1 MLKRSGAFLMAALL
15 AMSTSVYAEEGV
27 VTASDPVTLAPME
40 EEATA
45 VPEPPTPAPVVT
57 EAPEA
62 TSAPAVTEAPQT
74 EAAVT
79 DAPETEAPSSE
90 ATKKPSKKKKVKAT
104 AAPAAVQSLSVQK
117 FYLRFDKMTVSA
129 GDTVRVSL
137 VLTGSN
143 ADTAIE
149 SFNVR
154 VDVSGLASYKD
165 ISVHGGSLVS
175 SKNGKI
181 VVNMSDAAIK
191 DGRVVNKD
199 GKKLKLSF
207 TAVPFADSSAETAN
221 VSLSLLNAGMGN
233 ITPGDRGG
241 AGRVQTSYTLRL
253 EGAAEKS
260 TKATEVTEEA
270 AAEATDEVTEEAAVE
285 AAEDTAEEATEEVNE
300 EVNEEAADQVTD
312 EPAEEVADEVTEE
325 TSAEAT
331 EETAD
336 KVTEEASDEATDEA
350 SEASAEEQTEEP
362 TEEAAEDAA
371 DEPTEEADPAAG
383 ENTTEDITDEVPADE
398 TEETNEE
405 EQTPVEQRAYI
416 EQNIPND
423 AIQLGDQ
430 LVMTAK
436 LIGFENIAVRIQWQV
451 DEGEGYHDL
460 DGAEGETFTVTV
472 DETNS
477 SFAYRFVVLAEDE
490 TI

>member
-1 MLKRSGAFLMAALL
+1 MFKRSGAFLLAALL

-40 EEATA
+40 EEAQPT
-45 VPEPPTPAPVVT
+45 PEAPAAAPETSEAPPPTAAPV
-57 EAPEA
+57 
-62 TSAPAVTEAPQT
+62 VTEAPQT

-104 AAPAAVQSLSVQK
+104 ATPAAVQSLSVQK
-117 FYLRFDKMTVSA
+117 FYLQFDKMTVSA
-129 GDTVRVSL
+129 GDAVRVSL

-181 VVNMSDAAIK
+181 VVNMTDPAIK

-207 TAVPFADSSAETAN
+207 TAVPFADSSVETAN

-233 ITPGDRGG
+233 ITPNDRGG
-241 AGRVQTSYTLRL
+241 AANRVQSNYTLRL
-253 EGAAEKS
+253 AEAAE
-260 TKATEVTEEA
+260 ATPEA
-270 AAEATDEVTEEAAVE
+270 AEAIGEDADQATDEATDEVTEETTEESSGEATTEE
-285 AAEDTAEEATEEVNE
+285 AAEESVDQVNE
-300 EVNEEAADQVTD
+300 EAAEEAADQVT
-312 EPAEEVADEVTEE
+312 EEAGEEATAEATEEAAEEATAEATEEATEEVADEVTEE
-325 TSAEAT
+325 AA
-331 EETAD
+331 
-336 KVTEEASDEATDEA
+336 EEAVD
-350 SEASAEEQTEEP
+350 QV
-362 TEEAAEDAA
+362 TEEAAEEASQDA
-371 DEPTEEADPAAG
+371 
-383 ENTTEDITDEVPADE
+383 PADE

>member
-15 AMSTSVYAEEGV
+15 AMSTSVYAEESV
-27 VTASDPVTLAPME
+27 VTASDSVTLAPME
-40 EEATA
+40 EEAQPT
-45 VPEPPTPAPVVT
+45 PETPAAAPETPEAPTPAATPV
-57 EAPEA
+57 
-62 TSAPAVTEAPQT
+62 VTEAPQT
-74 EAAVT
+74 EAVVT

-104 AAPAAVQSLSVQK
+104 ATPAAVQSLSVQK

-129 GDTVRVSL
+129 GDAVRVSL

-165 ISVHGGSLVS
+165 ISVHGGSLIS

-241 AGRVQTSYTLRL
+241 TGRVQTSYTLRL
-253 EGAAEKS
+253 EGAAENS

-300 EVNEEAADQVTD
+300 EAADQVTD
-312 EPAEEVADEVTEE
+312 EPTEEVADEVTEE

-336 KVTEEASDEATDEA
+336 KVTEEASDEAADEA
-350 SEASAEEQTEEP
+350 SEASAEEQTEET

-383 ENTTEDITDEVPADE
+383 ENTTEGIADEVPADE